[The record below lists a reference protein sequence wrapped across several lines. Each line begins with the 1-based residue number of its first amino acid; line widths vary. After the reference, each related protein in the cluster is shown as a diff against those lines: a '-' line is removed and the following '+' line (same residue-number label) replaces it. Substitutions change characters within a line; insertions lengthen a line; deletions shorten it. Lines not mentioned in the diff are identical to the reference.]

1 MHAEMFAEVPF
12 ALFCKLALI
21 LTLLRLQRRRHC
33 RFRQYLF
40 IGMFTQKLLYKRKL
54 RTHFGGGEL
63 FTNGGSD
70 YISFEYAVLKK
81 KHLLKSNGFKLLS
94 TEFFTADSFK
104 I

>member
-40 IGMFTQKLLYKRKL
+40 IGMLHKNFYTKENY
-54 RTHFGGGEL
+54 EL
-63 FTNGGSD
+63 TLEGANYSLMAAVI
-70 YISFEYAVLKK
+70 IS
-81 KHLLKSNGFKLLS
+81 HLNTRF
-94 TEFFTADSFK
+94 
-104 I
+104 